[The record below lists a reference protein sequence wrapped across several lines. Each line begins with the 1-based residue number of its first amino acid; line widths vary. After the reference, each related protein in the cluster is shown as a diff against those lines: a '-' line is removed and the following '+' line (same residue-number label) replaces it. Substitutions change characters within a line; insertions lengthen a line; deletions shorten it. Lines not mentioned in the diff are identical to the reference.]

1 MFFRSNDGI
10 YDHAVEDVKQVGDSG
25 NRARLA
31 LCWIPCPA
39 EEMFIEEGDETSP
52 QLNERLMMEFLPG
65 CHLAQ

>member
-31 LCWIPCPA
+31 LCWIPCP
-39 EEMFIEEGDETSP
+39 EMIGAIFC
-52 QLNERLMMEFLPG
+52 PG
-65 CHLAQ
+65 NFGR